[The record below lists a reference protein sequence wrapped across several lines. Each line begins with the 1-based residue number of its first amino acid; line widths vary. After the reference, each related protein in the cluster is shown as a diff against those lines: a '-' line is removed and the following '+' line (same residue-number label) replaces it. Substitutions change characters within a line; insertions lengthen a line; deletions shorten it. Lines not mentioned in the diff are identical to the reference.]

1 MTGAWQ
7 RRIGGIIM
15 PQAAEVTS
23 RARLSPEEMRALAQL
38 AADGAGLRDNTKSRI
53 ARVARVLSLSWRRA
67 SALWYGDIDHWIA
80 AAEAARLRGERERLL
95 RARVERLGREIAET
109 ERLIQ
114 EARQRHE
121 AVVVA
126 DRRDA
131 ERACQLALPLG
142 RRPA

>member
-1 MTGAWQ
+1 
-7 RRIGGIIM
+7 M

-95 RARVERLGREIAET
+95 QARMARLRREIADT
-109 ERLIQ
+109 ERLIN
-114 EARQRHE
+114 EALRREKQAQ
-121 AVVVA
+121 AVQAVA
-126 DRRDA
+126 IGEGGAGD
-131 ERACQLALPLG
+131 QLALPLG
-142 RRPA
+142 RSA

>member
-1 MTGAWQ
+1 
-7 RRIGGIIM
+7 M

-38 AADGAGLRDNTKSRI
+38 AADGAGLLDNTKSRI

-67 SALWYGDIDHWIA
+67 SALWYGDIDHRIA

-95 RARVERLGREIAET
+95 QARMDRLGREIAET
-109 ERLIQ
+109 ERLIR
-114 EARQRHE
+114 EARQRYE
-121 AVVVA
+121 ADAVVA
-126 DRRDA
+126 RRDREQA
-131 ERACQLALPLG
+131 RQLALPFG